1 MPLDGLVC
9 VIHQL
14 RMHFVPS
21 YIPDARTSP
30 DENPKSTHLSH
41 EYRSLVVFSID
52 ASVHFLPGFDAFT
65 AGSHTWLSPLVAITL
80 PLNSFVWCSYVLLI
94 NHPNHGVLDKFA
106 ISYCPPAELSGLGLL
121 YIIADST
128 LPSYTTTLVMCKSQN
143 IRPVLLFVLLLGII
157 AREHHVPR
165 LCKCET
171 RMILT
176 LLILVAADTL
186 TGDTI
191 RLPSISFIAWTW
203 RSTVA
208 RSRAVC
214 R

>member
-21 YIPDARTSP
+21 HIPDARTSP

-65 AGSHTWLSPLVAITL
+65 AGSHTWLSPLVAIAL

-94 NHPNHGVLDKFA
+94 NHLPNHG
-106 ISYCPPAELSGLGLL
+106 I
-121 YIIADST
+121 
-128 LPSYTTTLVMCKSQN
+128 YTTTLVMCKSQN
-143 IRPVLLFVLLLGII
+143 IRPCTPLCSI
-157 AREHHVPR
+157 AGHYSKGAS
-165 LCKCET
+165 CS
-171 RMILT
+171 
-176 LLILVAADTL
+176 
-186 TGDTI
+186 
-191 RLPSISFIAWTW
+191 SI
-203 RSTVA
+203 V
-208 RSRAVC
+208 
-214 R
+214 